1 MSRPLTIEE
10 ALSRAKKAAKQGKN
24 DVAAGLFA
32 AVLQQNPNHPVAKK
46 GLRKLQKVTTRHPA
60 ARANPSQ
67 EQMNELIRLYDSGRI
82 EEAEQGCRRMLQD
95 FPESVLV
102 TNVLG
107 SALQAQGKFE
117 EAVGVFDEAIRLM
130 PGFAEAHSNR
140 GNALKGL
147 RRLEESVAS
156 YDKAI
161 ELKPEL
167 ADAWHNRANALK
179 DLGDLDDAIASY
191 ERAIRIRPDFAE
203 AHRSLSALKSFAID
217 DPQIEVMESL
227 LSGSRLQESSRS
239 EICFALAKAQEDLGE
254 YDRSFEFL
262 EQGNRLRKQVL
273 HYGIKEDRRLFDRIK
288 AMSVDTIDSASVTPA
303 PVTPLFI
310 VGMMRSG
317 TSLVEQILA
326 SHSDVHGAGELEI
339 MNQLIVP
346 MLTSPDVR
354 AVREQYLDALSDLDV
369 PEKLI
374 TDKMP
379 LNFRWI
385 GIILAALPEAKI
397 IHVKR
402 DPRATCWSIFKHYF
416 PDEGNAYAYDLRDLV
431 EYHALYEDLMA
442 FWREGY
448 GDRIY
453 DLSYED
459 LTENQEQVTR
469 DLLAYCDLEWQ
480 PLCLDFHKTRRAVKT
495 ISAAQVRKQMYQGSS
510 EAWRRYERHL
520 QPLIDGLAN

>member
-24 DVAAGLFA
+24 DIAAELFA
-32 AVLQQNPNHPVAKK
+32 AVLRQNPNHPVAKK
-46 GLRKLQKVTTRHPA
+46 GLRKLQKLATRNPA

-67 EQMNELIRLYDSGRI
+67 EQMNGLIRLYDSGRI
-82 EEAEQGCRRMLQD
+82 EETEQACRKMLED

-102 TNVLG
+102 TNVMG

-147 RRLEESVAS
+147 GRLEESVAS

-191 ERAIRIRPDFAE
+191 ERAIRVRPDFAQ
-203 AHRSLSALKSFAID
+203 AHRCLSALKSFARD
-217 DPQIEVMESL
+217 DPQIDVMQRL
-227 LSGSRLQESSRS
+227 LSGSRLPESSRS
-239 EICFALAKAQEDLGE
+239 EICFALAKAQEDVGE

-262 EQGNRLRKQVL
+262 EQGNRLRK
-273 HYGIKEDRRLFDRIK
+273 KELRYDIEQDRKLFEQIK
-288 AMSVDTIDSASVTPA
+288 AMSVDAVDIASITPA

-326 SHSDVHGAGELEI
+326 SHSDVHGAGELET
-339 MNQLIVP
+339 MNQVIVP
-346 MLTSPDVR
+346 MLTSPDAR
-354 AVREQYLDALSDLDV
+354 AVRERYLDALSDLDV

-397 IHVKR
+397 IHVRR
-402 DPRATCWSIFKHYF
+402 DPRATSWSIFKHYF

-431 EYHALYEDLMA
+431 EYYALYEDLMA
-442 FWREGY
+442 FWRERY

-459 LTENQEQVTR
+459 LTENQEQMTR
-469 DLLAYCDLEWQ
+469 DLLAYCGLDWQ
-480 PLCLDFHKTRRAVKT
+480 PRCLDFHKTRRAVKT
-495 ISAAQVRKQMYQGSS
+495 ISATQVRKKMYQGSS
-510 EAWRRYERHL
+510 EAWRKYERHL
-520 QPLIDGLAN
+520 QPLIEGLAI